1 MDIKHLI
8 FIVNMKK
15 KYVKE
20 CIVVFYRITQR
31 KLAVFLRELSYL
43 LNLMPVAHHI
53 DSAKFG
59 EMIAFYALAPNG
71 GIIQ

>member
-1 MDIKHLI
+1 MLKS
-8 FIVNMKK
+8 
-15 KYVKE
+15 
-20 CIVVFYRITQR
+20 FYSRVYRSILQHNAAETCSFS
-31 KLAVFLRELSYL
+31 AWTELL
-43 LNLMPVAHHI
+43 LHMPVAHHI